1 MAFHHVYLLRMI
13 TVNIKQPIKRYSWQ
27 REAILDVLRSTRE
40 HPTADWIYE
49 QIKAVI
55 PSISL
60 GTVYRN
66 LQQLAQAGLIKAYQF
81 QGNKVRYDANIEHHL
96 HFICER
102 CQRVEDYSS
111 ENLQEPLELLSQS
124 VPATV
129 SHSELFLY
137 GTCKKCSSTLEEK

>member
-1 MAFHHVYLLRMI
+1 MI
-13 TVNIKQPIKRYSWQ
+13 TDNNTQPIKRYSWQ

-40 HPTADWIYE
+40 HPSADWIYD
-49 QIKAVI
+49 QIKGVI

-66 LQQLAQAGLIKAYQF
+66 LQQLVQAGLIKAFQF
-81 QGNKVRYDANIEHHL
+81 QNKKVRYDGNIEHHL

-111 ENLQEPLELLSQS
+111 ENLHERLEQLCQS
-124 VPATV
+124 IPASV